1 MGPTETGIR
10 FTGFGGQGVILMGIV
25 LARAAAL
32 YDQPMGADGKV
43 KRKSAIQTQSYGPS
57 ARGGHS
63 KCDVKISTE
72 EMHYPF
78 VEIPDYLVILSRQA
92 YSKYIHD
99 VKPETK
105 IIVDPDLVTERPSG
119 HLYRIKATR
128 SAEGLGTRVVANVV
142 MLGAFREISNMVTY
156 EALEKAMLEIVP
168 KQTHDLNKDALKL
181 GRKLGL
187 EAVQGK
193 DDND

>member
-1 MGPTETGIR
+1 MEMGIR

-32 YDQPMGADGKV
+32 HDQPVGVDGKV
-43 KRKSAIQTQSYGPS
+43 KRKNAIQTQSYGPS

-78 VEIPDYLVILSRQA
+78 VEIPDYLVIMSKQA

-105 IIVDPDLVTERPSG
+105 IVLDPDLVHESPEG
-119 HLYRIKATR
+119 HVYRIKATR
-128 SAEGLGTRVVANVV
+128 AAEDLGTRVVANVI
-142 MLGAFREISNMVTY
+142 MLGALREISNIVSH

-168 KQTHDLNKDALKL
+168 KATFDLNKKAFAVGSKL
-181 GRKLGL
+181 GK
-187 EAVQGK
+187 EAIHGKGK
-193 DDND
+193 D

>member
-1 MGPTETGIR
+1 METGIR

-32 YDQPMGADGKV
+32 HDQPAGVDGKV

-72 EMHYPF
+72 DMHYPF
-78 VEIPDYLVILSRQA
+78 VEIPDYLVIMSRQA
-92 YSKYIHD
+92 YTKYIHD
-99 VKPETK
+99 VKPDTK
-105 IIVDPDLVTERPSG
+105 IVLDPDLVHDAPEG
-119 HLYRIKATR
+119 HVYRIRATR
-128 SAEGLGTRVVANVV
+128 GAEELGTRVVANVI
-142 MLGAFREISNMVTY
+142 MLGAMREISNIVSY

-168 KQTHDLNKDALKL
+168 DATFDLNKKALNIGSKL
-181 GRKLGL
+181 GK
-187 EAVQGK
+187 EAIHGKGK
-193 DDND
+193 D

>member
-1 MGPTETGIR
+1 MEMGIR

-32 YDQPMGADGKV
+32 HDQPAGVDGKV

-78 VEIPDYLVILSRQA
+78 VEIPDYLIVLSRQA
-92 YSKYIHD
+92 YSKYIRD

-105 IIVDPDLVTERPSG
+105 IVLDPDLVPDSPEG
-119 HLYRIKATR
+119 HVYRISAMK
-128 SAEGLGTRVVANVV
+128 SAEELGTRVVANVV
-142 MLGAFREISNMVTY
+142 MLGAMREISNIVSY
-156 EALEKAMLEIVP
+156 DALEKAMLEIVP
-168 KQTHDLNKDALKL
+168 KATFDLNKRALSVGSKL
-181 GRKLGL
+181 GK
-187 EAVQGK
+187 EAIHGKGK
-193 DDND
+193 D

>member
-1 MGPTETGIR
+1 MEMGIR

-32 YDQPMGADGKV
+32 HDQPVGVDGKV

-78 VEIPDYLVILSRQA
+78 VEIPDYLIVMSRQA
-92 YSKYIHD
+92 YEKYIHD

-105 IIVDPDLVTERPSG
+105 IIIDPDLIPDRPSG
-119 HLYRIKATR
+119 HVYRIRATK
-128 SAEGLGTRVVANVV
+128 SAEEIGTRVVANVV
-142 MLGAFREISNMVTY
+142 MLGAMREISGIVSY

-168 KQTHDLNKDALKL
+168 KQTYDLNKSAMSL
-181 GRKLGL
+181 GRKLGK
-187 EAVQGK
+187 EAIHGAEDK
-193 DDND
+193 D

>member
-1 MGPTETGIR
+1 MEMGIR

-32 YDQPMGADGKV
+32 HDQPHAADGKV

-78 VEIPDYLVILSRQA
+78 VEIPDYLIVLSRQA

-105 IIVDPDLVTERPSG
+105 IIIDPDLVTEKPEG
-119 HLYRIKATR
+119 HVYRISATK
-128 SAEGLGTRVVANVV
+128 SAEELGTRVVANVI
-142 MLGAFREISNMVTY
+142 MLGAMREISNIVSY

-168 KQTHDLNKDALKL
+168 KATHDLNKQALAL
-181 GRKLGL
+181 GRKLGK
-187 EAVQGK
+187 ETMHGK
-193 DDND
+193 DKD